1 MSDDELKKRI
11 LSRRAKFVAAA
22 IAASGLAACGG
33 EVGGP
38 ADAAADAPKD
48 TAADVPQPCLSAP
61 FDAGPDTGPQ
71 PCLDVAVDAGPDT
84 GPQPCLVPPQDGG

>member
-1 MSDDELKKRI
+1 MSDDELKQRI

-33 EVGGP
+33 EVSGP
-38 ADAAADAPKD
+38 IPDASAADAPKD
-48 TAADVPQPCLSAP
+48 QSVDAPQVCLSAP
-61 FDAGPDTGPQ
+61 FDAGQ
-71 PCLDVAVDAGPDT
+71 DAPADAASDADA